1 MFKLASPNPSH
12 STEQR
17 LLVIDS
23 DDTTCSILQ
32 AHLGSEGIVVDYC
45 NDVDEI
51 ATRDLSS
58 YKLLILNLD
67 MCRDMGHDII
77 GHIRQQR
84 ATSMVGVIVSSID
97 MSATSI
103 VNALNAG
110 ADDYLLQPYAQR
122 ELLAR
127 VRAVLRRRG

>member
-1 MFKLASPNPSH
+1 
-12 STEQR
+12 
-17 LLVIDS
+17 
-23 DDTTCSILQ
+23 
-32 AHLGSEGIVVDYC
+32 
-45 NDVDEI
+45 
-51 ATRDLSS
+51 
-58 YKLLILNLD
+58 